1 MKKAGVG
8 PPAFFDPLEDLF
20 LTFCDFIISRE
31 PDSCDTLL
39 VCKKE
44 YQRDGI
50 MLMPRLALRVCENL
64 DLPPAPAL
72 SAYLSF
78 DTGSLTILSS
88 PVPKAHIHIPLLVL
102 F

>member
-1 MKKAGVG
+1 
-8 PPAFFDPLEDLF
+8 
-20 LTFCDFIISRE
+20 
-31 PDSCDTLL
+31 
-39 VCKKE
+39 
-44 YQRDGI
+44 
-50 MLMPRLALRVCENL
+50 MPRLALRVCENL